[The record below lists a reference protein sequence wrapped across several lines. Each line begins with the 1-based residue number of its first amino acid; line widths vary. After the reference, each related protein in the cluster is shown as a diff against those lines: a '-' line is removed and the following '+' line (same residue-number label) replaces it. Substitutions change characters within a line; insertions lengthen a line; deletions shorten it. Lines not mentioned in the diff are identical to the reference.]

1 MKKYI
6 LPLLL
11 ACLLVGCSSEEVAQ
25 SQPTATPTPAV
36 ADEVTPT
43 VEESPAPE
51 ATPEPQ
57 PSEEPTP
64 DPVTVH
70 VLGVGDNLIHTG
82 IFLQASQRATDGGY
96 DFQYTYERVAD
107 IIEAADIASINQETV
122 MSGGTPS
129 AYPMFN
135 SPQELG
141 THLVDIGFD
150 VINLSN
156 NHMFDKG
163 ESGLQNTIDFL
174 STLDVVVTGAYDGE
188 DAYLDIPVLECDGIT
203 FAFVSAT
210 QPTNGLSL
218 PSSSNLVAPLIED
231 DGGAV
236 ESNPQVQEFLAQIQ
250 RATEVA
256 DVVVANVHWGSEY
269 TYTPSSFQTQ
279 VAQLMADAGADII
292 YGHHPHV
299 IQPLEYLTCE
309 DGRQAIVCY
318 SLGNFISCQDQGAR
332 MIGGMVDVA
341 VTKDSDGSITL
352 SDVTFSPVITHYG
365 SNYSNV
371 TTYPYEDYT
380 PELALSHGVRTNTPS
395 FSYDFI
401 YNLVTDVI
409 DLEFLPQDFLDLYG
423 PSAAG

>member
-1 MKKYI
+1 M
-6 LPLLL
+6 LTLLL
-11 ACLLVGCSSEEVAQ
+11 LGLLVGCGAEETSYVENSPSPSETPQEDTALQEEV
-25 SQPTATPTPAV
+25 SPEPTTQV
-36 ADEVTPT
+36 
-43 VEESPAPE
+43 
-51 ATPEPQ
+51 EPQ
-57 PSEEPTP
+57 PTEEPLP
-64 DPVTVH
+64 DPVSVH
-70 VLGVGDNLIHTG
+70 ILGVGDNLIHTG

-96 DFQYTYERVAD
+96 DFQFTYENVAD
-107 IIEAADIASINQETV
+107 IIASADIASINQETV

-129 AYPMFN
+129 TYPLFN

-141 THLVDIGFD
+141 THLADIGFD

-163 ESGLQNTIDFL
+163 ESGLQNTINFL

-188 DAYLDIPVLECDGIT
+188 DAYLDIPVLERDGIT

-218 PSSSNLVAPLIED
+218 PSESNLVAPLIED

-236 ESNPQVQEFLAQIQ
+236 ASNPQVQEFLAQIQ
-250 RATEVA
+250 RAAEVA

-269 TYTPSSFQTQ
+269 SYTPSSFQTQ

-299 IQPLEYLTCE
+299 IQPIEYLTCE
-309 DGRQAIVCY
+309 DGRQTIVCY

-332 MIGGMVDVA
+332 MVGGMVDVE
-341 VTKDSDGSITL
+341 VIKEYDGSITL
-352 SDVTFSPVITHYG
+352 GDVVFSPIITHYG
-365 SNYSNV
+365 SNYANV
-371 TTYPYEDYT
+371 TTYPYADYT
-380 PELALSHGVRTNTPS
+380 PELALSHGVRSNTPS

-401 YNLVTDVI
+401 YDLVTDII
-409 DLEFLPQDFLDLYG
+409 DQTFLPQDFLSLYG
-423 PSAAG
+423 ADAES